1 MKNILITGGSGL
13 VGKHLT
19 QILEANKNEVAWI
32 GRAKKIPSQRQK
44 YNWNIENGKIDK
56 GWLQNTDTIFH
67 LAGAGVADH
76 RWTDD
81 YKKEIYDSRIK
92 STQLL
97 FNTIATEEHSVKTLV
112 CASAIGIYGND
123 CQESTDENAEV
134 KTNFLA
140 KICDDWEKE
149 ALKFESLGIRVVIIR
164 VGIVL
169 AKDGGFVKAVSALAK
184 WGLGAA
190 FGNGKMITSWI
201 HINDLCEI
209 FMKAGNDKNMK
220 GAFNAV
226 APNPVSN
233 KTITK
238 SICKALNR
246 PLILPNVP
254 SFMLK
259 LALGEMASM
268 ILANQNISSKKI
280 EKTGYNFAFSQ
291 VEEAITDV
299 IKQ

>member
-19 QILEANKNEVAWI
+19 QVLEANKMNVSWI
-32 GRAKKIPSQRQK
+32 GRSKSKKTTYRK
-44 YNWNIENGKIDK
+44 YNWDLETMSIDR

-67 LAGAGVADH
+67 LAGAGVVDNK
-76 RWTDD
+76 WTES
-81 YKKEIYDSRIK
+81 YKQEIYDSRIK

-97 FNTIATEEHSVKTLV
+97 FNTLSKEENSIKTLI

-123 CQESTDENAEV
+123 CPESTDETAPAQN
-134 KTNFLA
+134 NFLA
-140 KICDDWEKE
+140 KVCDDWEKE
-149 ALKFESLGIRVVIIR
+149 ARKFESLGVRVVIIR

-169 AKDGGFVKAVSALAK
+169 AKEGGFVKAVASPAK

-190 FGNGKMITSWI
+190 FGNGKLMTSWI
-201 HINDLCEI
+201 HINDLCGI
-209 FMKAGNDKNMK
+209 FMKAGNDIQMS
-220 GAFNAV
+220 GAYNAI

-233 KTITK
+233 KQITK
-238 SICKALNR
+238 AICHALHR
-246 PLILPNVP
+246 PFFLPNIP
-254 SFMLK
+254 AFILK
-259 LALGEMASM
+259 LTLGEMASM

-280 EKTGYNFAFSQ
+280 EKAGYIFRFDK

-299 IKQ
+299 INQ

>member
-19 QILEANKNEVAWI
+19 KILEAHKNEVTWI
-32 GRAKKIPSQRQK
+32 GRAKRESNFRQK
-44 YNWNIENGKIDK
+44 YNWDLEKGSIDR
-56 GWLQNTDTIFH
+56 GWLQHTDTIIH

-76 RWTDD
+76 KWTGA

-97 FNTIATEEHSVKTLV
+97 FNTLAKEEHSVKTLV

-123 CQESTDENAEV
+123 CPERTDENAPA
-134 KTNFLA
+134 KNNFLA
-140 KICDDWEKE
+140 QVCDDWEKE
-149 ALKFESLGIRVVIIR
+149 ARKFESLGIRVVIIR

-169 AKDGGFVKAVSALAK
+169 AKEGGFVKAVATPAK

-190 FGNGKMITSWI
+190 LGNGKMTTSWI
-201 HINDLCEI
+201 HIDDLCGI
-209 FMKAGNDKNMK
+209 FIKVGNDINMK
-220 GAFNAV
+220 GAYNAV

-233 KTITK
+233 KQ
-238 SICKALNR
+238 ICKAISKALHR
-246 PLILPNVP
+246 PFFLPNVP
-254 SFMLK
+254 SFVLK

-280 EKTGYNFAFSQ
+280 EKAGYIFRFDK
-291 VEEAITDV
+291 VEEAIADV

>member
-1 MKNILITGGSGL
+1 MKNVLITGGSGL

-19 QILEANKNEVAWI
+19 RILESNKSEVSWV
-32 GRAKKIPSQRQK
+32 GRSKKERPTLQK
-44 YNWNIENGKIDK
+44 YNWDVENGKIDK
-56 GWLQNTDTIFH
+56 GWLQYTDTIIH

-76 RWTDD
+76 KWTDS

-92 STQLL
+92 STKLL
-97 FNTIATEEHSVKTLV
+97 HDTLTNNKHSVKTLV

-123 CQESTDENAEV
+123 CPESTDETFPAQS
-134 KTNFLA
+134 NFLA
-140 KICDDWEKE
+140 KVCDDWEKE

-169 AKDGGFVKAVSALAK
+169 AKEGGFVKAVSAPAK

-190 FGNGKMITSWI
+190 FGNGKMLTSWI
-201 HINDLCEI
+201 HINDLCGI
-209 FMKAGNDKNMK
+209 FMKAGNDINMK
-220 GAFNAV
+220 GAYNAV

-233 KTITK
+233 KEITK
-238 SICKALNR
+238 AICKALHR
-246 PLILPNVP
+246 PYFLPNVP
-254 SFMLK
+254 SFILK

-280 EKTGYNFAFSQ
+280 EKAGYKFAFKH
-291 VEEAITDV
+291 VEEALTDV
-299 IKQ
+299 IK

>member
-19 QILEANKNEVAWI
+19 QILEANNNEVAWI
-32 GRAKKIPSQRQK
+32 GRAKKEISSHQK
-44 YNWNIENGKIDK
+44 YNWDVEKKTTDK
-56 GWLQNTDTIFH
+56 GWLKVADTIIH

-97 FNTIATEEHSVKTLV
+97 FNTLAKENHSVKTLV
-112 CASAIGIYGND
+112 CASAIGIYGNN
-123 CQESTDENAEV
+123 CPEITDENAPA

-140 KICDDWEKE
+140 KVCDDWEKE

-169 AKDGGFVKAVSALAK
+169 AKDGGFVKAVAAPAK

-190 FGNGKMITSWI
+190 FGNGKMMTSWI
-201 HINDLCEI
+201 HIDDLCGI
-209 FMKAGNDKNMK
+209 FMKGGNDINMS
-220 GAFNAV
+220 GAYNAV

-233 KTITK
+233 ERITK
-238 SICKALNR
+238 AICKALHR
-246 PLILPNVP
+246 PFFLPNVP
-254 SFMLK
+254 AFMLK

-280 EKTGYNFAFSQ
+280 EKTGYKFAFSQ